1 MTWLRDLVA
10 HLTHSTDQRA
20 DVADERARRQ
30 WRKVRDA
37 DRVIRAYRE
46 LDVVLKL
53 HARHK

>member
-1 MTWLRDLVA
+1 MTWLRDRLA
-10 HLTHSTDQRA
+10 HLLHSTDQRA